1 MEYKYTNLILLT
13 GAGFTKNF
21 DGFLGKE
28 MWAKVFNNTLIQSN
42 EKLRPLL
49 QDDYD
54 FESVYSKVETD
65 TNLSFDDKKAF
76 QEAVESAYKAL
87 DDAVRTWVFNG
98 DNPSALDVYKLFG
111 SSGLLEGLF
120 NLSGQKQSFIFTLN
134 QDLLLE
140 RRLGHRAVGAPSFPQ
155 EFYQFD
161 GQREFS
167 KEYFV
172 TLPKDNIDSEIEK
185 SIKNHAGIHYI
196 KLHGSFGW
204 KSFDGSN
211 QMALGKNKWEN
222 LQKEPLL
229 RSYFNLFNQIIQE
242 GNKKVLI
249 IGYGF
254 KDEHINKLL
263 LDGVQNRNLK
273 LYIITTM
280 SIRILMLT
288 YVMSINTQ
296 LI

>member
-1 MEYKYTNLILLT
+1 M
-13 GAGFTKNF
+13 
-21 DGFLGKE
+21 
-28 MWAKVFNNTLIQSN
+28 
-42 EKLRPLL
+42 
-49 QDDYD
+49 
-54 FESVYSKVETD
+54 ETD
-65 TNLSFDDKKAF
+65 TKLTANDKKAF

-87 DDAVRTWVFNG
+87 DDAIRTWVFNS
-98 DNPSALDVYKLFG
+98 DNPTAFDVYKLFG
-111 SSGLLEGLF
+111 SNGLLEGLF
-120 NLSGQKQSFIFTLN
+120 NLAGQKQSFIFTLN

-140 RRLGHRAVGAPSFPQ
+140 RRLGHRAVGVPPFPA
-155 EFYQFD
+155 EFYQHD
-161 GQREFS
+161 GRQEFK

-211 QMALGKNKWEN
+211 QMVLGKNKWEN

-229 RSYFNLFNQIIQE
+229 RSYFNLFNKFIQE
-242 GNKKVLI
+242 GNKKILI

-263 LDGVQNRNLK
+263 LDGVQNYNLK
-273 LYIITTM
+273 LHIITTM
-280 SIRILMLT
+280 SIQDFDTNLRNEHQYAIDLKQGVSGYFPYRLAEILPQNQAGSVHLEE
-288 YVMSINTQ
+288 IKKA
-296 LI
+296 LKE